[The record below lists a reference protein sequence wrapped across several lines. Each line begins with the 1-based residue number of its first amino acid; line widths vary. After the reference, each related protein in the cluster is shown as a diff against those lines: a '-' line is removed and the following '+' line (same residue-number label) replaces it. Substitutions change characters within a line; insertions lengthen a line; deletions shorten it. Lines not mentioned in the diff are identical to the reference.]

1 MSRLHDCMRP
11 VRQTS
16 IMRRRA
22 HASPLHLASWQA
34 ILIEEI
40 DPTGPMA
47 ATLKKGDQVRPGAL
61 PDTYLALRPPLS

>member
-1 MSRLHDCMRP
+1 
-11 VRQTS
+11 
-16 IMRRRA
+16 MRRRA